1 MNQFLHW
8 AHTRKHARA
17 LLTEF
22 VTQLRGPAL
31 SGTAVAALVA
41 GALAIPFTF
50 GTSMAVGA
58 AAAAGAGA
66 AGTIMNTW
74 KTQNEAREIIVQD
87 RKVCEELQAKVASF
101 EQRITGF
108 AVFCREHI
116 DLVLPSELD
125 ILRRPNR
132 EEFEAAKEEVL
143 PTATIP
149 KLLNEEVNI
158 HFMRVGTFMQQLQRS
173 TATNHE
179 VLTMIQHI
187 LDELRECPNDEEIQT
202 MTVNFIEEIF
212 DSKLSSLGFRA
223 SSEVTGRRET
233 ESLPTPPTG
242 TPLLARRSHKTSNER
257 KKAYAQ

>member
-1 MNQFLHW
+1 MV
-8 AHTRKHARA
+8 K
-17 LLTEF
+17 
-22 VTQLRGPAL
+22 QLRGPAL

-41 GALAIPFTF
+41 GAIAIPFTF

-58 AAAAGAGA
+58 AAAIGTGA
-66 AGTIMNTW
+66 AGTIMNRW
-74 KTQNEAREIIVQD
+74 ETQNKATEGIVQD
-87 RKVCEELQAKVASF
+87 RKVCQELQDKVDSF
-101 EQRITGF
+101 KQCITDF

-125 ILRRPNR
+125 ILRRIDR

-149 KLLNEEVNI
+149 TLLQKEVNI
-158 HFMRVGTFMQQLQRS
+158 YFMRVSTFMKQLQRS
-173 TATNHE
+173 TAKKHE
-179 VLTMIQHI
+179 VLTTIQNI

-233 ESLPTPPTG
+233 EPLPTPPTG
-242 TPLLARRSHKTSNER
+242 TPSLARPGRSRKPSNAR
-257 KKAYAQ
+257 RKAYAS